1 MGLLIVVGLLVAQGC
16 AALLC
21 TREAFRTSQR
31 FTSSGL
37 SYGFLKE
44 RRKIVFYK

>member
-16 AALLC
+16 
-21 TREAFRTSQR
+21 EAFRTSQR

-44 RRKIVFYK
+44 RRKIAFYK